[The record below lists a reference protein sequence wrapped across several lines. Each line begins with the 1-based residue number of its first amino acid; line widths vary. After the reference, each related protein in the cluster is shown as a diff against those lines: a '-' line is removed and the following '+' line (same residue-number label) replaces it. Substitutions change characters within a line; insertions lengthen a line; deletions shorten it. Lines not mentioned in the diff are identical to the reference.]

1 MQNVKLVK
9 HFDPCEVGKLLRA
22 KNIVIWSDWKIKLSH
37 VNAEYHSSGCYP
49 EYSNDPSTR
58 MSAQVFMIRGKEKI
72 VKTINFHTYI
82 NDEFEVGVAVLKVL
96 TGIDWQKSMDKL
108 DNKLHKKCIRS
119 ERRYKKIAP
128 ALWDLG
134 YFNYIKT
141 NYSEIV
147 IRDSD
152 IGSKANWFSR
162 IINSLIINSR
172 FNYDGI

>member
-1 MQNVKLVK
+1 MQNIKLVK

-22 KNIVIWSDWKIKLSH
+22 RNVVIWSGWKIKLSH
-37 VNAEYHSSGCYP
+37 VNVEYHSSGCYDDD
-49 EYSNDPSTR
+49 SD
-58 MSAQVFMIRGKEKI
+58 MSAPVFMIRGKEKI
-72 VKTINFHTYI
+72 VKNIKFHSYI

-108 DNKLHKKCIRS
+108 DNKLHKKCFIS
-119 ERRYKKIAP
+119 ERLYNKIAP

-134 YFNYIKT
+134 YFNYIKSD
-141 NYSEIV
+141 YSEIV

-152 IGSKANWFSR
+152 IESKANWFSR